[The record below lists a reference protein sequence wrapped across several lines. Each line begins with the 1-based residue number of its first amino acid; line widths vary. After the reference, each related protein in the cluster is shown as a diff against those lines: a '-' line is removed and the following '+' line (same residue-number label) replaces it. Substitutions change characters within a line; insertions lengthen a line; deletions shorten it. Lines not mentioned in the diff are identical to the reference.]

1 MAQEKAQVEA
11 PRAPASG
18 KGDELE
24 RQRTLPDSVGCASSP
39 SALRTDPAAIPGNS
53 HLLRLEDDRSE
64 QVSTG
69 NGETDSPGGGERKE
83 RLYKKFGGQHSPTP
97 TQDQGLLQ
105 SESGDMVQ
113 AGGGMEGKVEIPEPQ
128 GAVSR
133 QEGKEH

>member
-69 NGETDSPGGGERKE
+69 NGETDSPGGGERRAIVQKVWGAAQPHPHPGP
-83 RLYKKFGGQHSPTP
+83 RFASVGVWGYGTGWWRDGG
-97 TQDQGLLQ
+97 
-105 SESGDMVQ
+105 
-113 AGGGMEGKVEIPEPQ
+113 EG
-128 GAVSR
+128 
-133 QEGKEH
+133 